1 MDILWVRLYI
11 IVLYL
16 KMSHFMPR
24 KPLPHY
30 RKIQP
35 LLAKL
40 SLELGFSDSQS
51 CDALTIT
58 SALPWCY

>member
-1 MDILWVRLYI
+1 MDILWVRLYS
-11 IVLYL
+11 IVIYI
-16 KMSHFMPR
+16 KTRNFMPR

-30 RKIQP
+30 RKRPP

-51 CDALTIT
+51 CDALTLT
-58 SALPWCY
+58 SALSWCY